1 MPENVRCT
9 VSNCVYWDKGNRC
22 AAEAILI
29 TTNDKLRYHDDKMEI
44 GALSETLATTST
56 ETNCKTFKPKET
68 TTR

>member
-9 VSNCVYWDKGNRC
+9 VSNCVYWDEGNRC
-22 AAEAILI
+22 GAETILI
-29 TTNDKLRYHDDKMEI
+29 TTNDKLRFRDDKMEI

-56 ETNCKTFKPKET
+56 ETNCKTFKPKKS